1 MDVRALEMSITTP
14 EPAPA
19 PPIMVVAGEAM
30 VRRSLARALERIGAE
45 VATVATDQEALA
57 RLRRERN
64 PLIFADARPADG
76 ADLALLRS
84 VKAVSPDTSVVL
96 ITRVDAPELAT
107 RAMQEGA
114 SDVLSTPFTFAEVSR
129 IVAER
134 LNRPTVGRWQRVPV
148 LTESPRM
155 EATLALAR
163 RVACSDATVLVQGE
177 TGTGK
182 ELVGRFIH
190 DMSPRASRPFV
201 AVNCCALPE
210 TLVEAELFGHER
222 GAFTGA
228 VGRRAGRFEVAT
240 GGTLVLDEVTEIPLP
255 VQAKLLRALQEREV
269 HRIGSSYPIKVDVRV
284 IAISNRDLRQ
294 EVQAGR
300 FRQDLFYRLNVVNL
314 TLPPLRERPADIA
327 LLSRH
332 FLQKYAEANR
342 SAAETFTPAAMAQ
355 LLAHSWPGNVREL
368 ENVVH
373 GAVILSAGP
382 EIGPEDIIIPDEMPL
397 LSAGAAPGR
406 TVMEVEKDLILST
419 LKRLGG
425 NRTHTAKALGVSVR
439 TIRNRLREYKLTSG
453 VTC

>member
-1 MDVRALEMSITTP
+1 MSITTP

-19 PPIMVVAGEAM
+19 APSIMVVAGEPM
-30 VRRSLARALERIGAE
+30 VRRSLARAIERIGAE
-45 VATVATDQEALA
+45 VTTVATEREALA

-64 PLIFADARPADG
+64 PLIFADVRPSDG
-76 ADLALLRS
+76 DDLALLRS
-84 VKAVSPDTSVVL
+84 VKAISPDTSVVL
-96 ITRVDAPELAT
+96 ITRLDTPELAT
-107 RAMQEGA
+107 RALQEGA
-114 SDVLSTPFTFAEVSR
+114 SDVLATPFTFAEVSR
-129 IVAER
+129 IVTER
-134 LNRPTVGRWQRVPV
+134 LNQPAVGRWQRIPV

-155 EATLALAR
+155 EAILALAR
-163 RVACSDATVLVQGE
+163 RVASSDATVLVQGE

-182 ELVGRFIH
+182 ELLARFIH
-190 DMSPRASRPFV
+190 DTSARASRPFV

-228 VGRRAGRFEVAT
+228 VGRRAGRFEVAA

-269 HRIGSSYPIKVDVRV
+269 HRVGSSYPIKVDVRV

-314 TLPPLRERPADIA
+314 TLPPLRERPADVA

-342 SAAETFTPAAMAQ
+342 SAAEGFAPAAMAR

-373 GAVILSAGP
+373 GAVVLSTGP
-382 EIGPEDIIIPDEMPL
+382 EIGPEHVIIPEELPA
-397 LSAGAAPGR
+397 LSAGTVPGR
-406 TVMEVEKDLILST
+406 TVVEVEKDLILST